1 VHIPDGFLSTPV
13 WAAMDAAALPAVA
26 LGVRR
31 AQRDFEDARIPLL
44 GVMGAF
50 VFAAQMINFPV
61 GIGTSSHL
69 VGGALLALTLGP
81 AAASVV
87 MTAIL
92 VTQALVFQDGGLLA
106 LGANVMNMA
115 IAGVLAGYLP
125 YQWFGRGRWRR
136 AAIFAGGALSVLVS
150 ATLAVTELLL
160 SGTPM
165 PRAALVVSGAVFVVS
180 ALLEG
185 AITLAVAQSLEAIQP
200 NFVRKPAERRHAAA
214 ALGAAAV
221 LLAAVGVVFASTA
234 PDGIERMT
242 RAQAVESASWVGKAE
257 AGLAGVALIY
267 AVCLAIGRAVG
278 RRRSA

>member
-1 VHIPDGFLSTPV
+1 
-13 WAAMDAAALPAVA
+13 
-26 LGVRR
+26 
-31 AQRDFEDARIPLL
+31 
-44 GVMGAF
+44 
-50 VFAAQMINFPV
+50 
-61 GIGTSSHL
+61 
-69 VGGALLALTLGP
+69 
-81 AAASVV
+81 
-87 MTAIL
+87 
-92 VTQALVFQDGGLLA
+92 
-106 LGANVMNMA
+106 
-115 IAGVLAGYLP
+115 
-125 YQWFGRGRWRR
+125 
-136 AAIFAGGALSVLVS
+136 
-150 ATLAVTELLL
+150 
-160 SGTPM
+160 M
-165 PRAALVVSGAVFVVS
+165 PRAALGVSGAVFVVS